1 MEALAA
7 DSVLVVQVAAE
18 VLRRIASTLHPR
30 AVLVVVVLGS
40 SITQEHLVYLDKET
54 LVVQDE
60 TIVVT
65 IQAAVAAVKVPLDK
79 VVLVQQVET
88 VETVPLGLTVLT
100 TPAVAAEVL
109 RDTDQVLTTL
119 VVPAVADT
127 EERALT
133 DPQAL
138 EQHIPAEA
146 AVEIWEPLAQ
156 VVQA

>member
-65 IQAAVAAVKVPLDK
+65 IQAAVAAV
-79 VVLVQQVET
+79 
-88 VETVPLGLTVLT
+88 
-100 TPAVAAEVL
+100 AAIT
-109 RDTDQVLTTL
+109 RTL
-119 VVPAVADT
+119 PMRGWANTRVMQC
-127 EERALT
+127 RR
-133 DPQAL
+133 
-138 EQHIPAEA
+138 H
-146 AVEIWEPLAQ
+146 W
-156 VVQA
+156 